1 MSKNKTM
8 QSTPLFQ
15 LLKALTKSDRRDL
28 AKFLRSPFHNTREDV
43 VRLFDFFEKQLEQNT
58 TTDDE
63 KSEKEAPS
71 VFSTLQTAKMDNLT
85 KQVAHQFMATE
96 NEPFDD
102 ATMRYTMS
110 FLLKLTKQFL
120 IYKELKDNDLQQEIL
135 LARALRKRGAIKT
148 LEKHLAQTMTVL
160 ANAAVQNGAF
170 HLLDFQL
177 QLEIFEHRHRRR
189 DAADLNLQALSDGLN
204 QFYATELLRWACV
217 QFSHSSLSKVA
228 YDQPFLAA
236 LLEKIGD
243 GTFKS
248 TPSVSAY
255 FFAYRALKFSQEA
268 DFQQLKMII
277 IEHAAIFPPLEIRDL
292 YLLAINVCIKKLN
305 GGERQYEA
313 AALDLY
319 RNGLSN
325 GALLDDG
332 VLSPYTYRNVANLAI
347 KIGETTW
354 AADFLTDFK
363 EKLPVKER
371 ENLFRYNLAHLHFR
385 KNEYPKAME
394 LLRDVHLKEAL
405 QNLDARRMLMRM
417 YYETGEY
424 GALDSLLESFKIFI
438 HRQKNLGYHRENY
451 LNLVK
456 FTRKLLQT
464 DLRSKKAT
472 DKLKTEIENTT
483 ALTERDWLLAQL
495 QKK

>member
-1 MSKNKTM
+1 
-8 QSTPLFQ
+8 
-15 LLKALTKSDRRDL
+15 LTKEAAHRFIFSD
-28 AKFLRSPFHNTREDV
+28 N
-43 VRLFDFFEKQLEQNT
+43 Q
-58 TTDDE
+58 
-63 KSEKEAPS
+63 
-71 VFSTLQTAKMDNLT
+71 
-85 KQVAHQFMATE
+85 
-96 NEPFDD
+96 PFDD
-102 ATMRYTMS
+102 ATMRYAMS
-110 FLLKLTKQFL
+110 FLLKLVKQFL
-120 IYKELKDNDLQQEIL
+120 IHKELKENELQQNL
-135 LARALRKRGAIKT
+135 LLTKALKKRGADRT
-148 LEKHLAQTMTVL
+148 LEKHLAQTTAAL
-160 ANAAVQNGAF
+160 KETAVQNGAF
-170 HLLDFQL
+170 HLADFQL
-177 QLEIFEHRHRRR
+177 HVEIFEHRHRRR

-204 QFYATELLRWACV
+204 NFYATELLRWACV
-217 QFSHSSLSKVA
+217 QLSHSSISKQQYA
-228 YDQPFLAA
+228 QPFLEN

-243 GTFKS
+243 DTFKT

-255 FFAYRALKFSQEA
+255 FFAYRALKFSEEV
-268 DFQQLKMII
+268 DFQRLKEII
-277 IEHAAIFPPLEIRDL
+277 IVHAAVFPPLEIRDL

-354 AADFLTDFK
+354 AADFLNDFK

-385 KNEYPKAME
+385 KNNYPKAME

-424 GALDSLLESFKIFI
+424 AALDSLLESFKIFI

-456 FTRKLLQT
+456 ITRKLLQT
-464 DLRSKKAT
+464 DLKSRKAN
-472 DKLKTEIENTT
+472 DKLRKEIEETM
-483 ALTERDWLLAQL
+483 ALTERDWLLSQL
-495 QKK
+495 TKKGN

>member
-1 MSKNKTM
+1 MSKNKAM

-43 VRLFDFFEKQLEQNT
+43 VRLFDFFEKNLEQNT
-58 TTDDE
+58 ATENE
-63 KSEKEAPS
+63 KSEKEVPS
-71 VFSTLQTAKMDNLT
+71 VFSPILT
-85 KQVAHQFMATE
+85 KENAHTFIFTE
-96 NEPFDD
+96 NAPFDD
-102 ATMRYTMS
+102 ATMRYVMS

-120 IYKELKDNDLQQEIL
+120 IHKELTNNELQQNL
-135 LARALRKRGAIKT
+135 LLTRALKKRSADRT
-148 LEKHLAQTMTVL
+148 LEKHLEQTTRVL
-160 ANAAVQNGAF
+160 YDTTVQNGVF
-170 HLLDFQL
+170 HLADFQL
-177 QLEIFEHRHRRR
+177 QVAIFEHRHRRR
-189 DAADLNLQALSDGLN
+189 DAADFNLQALSDGLN
-204 QFYATELLRWACV
+204 HFYATELLRWACV
-217 QFSHSSLSKVA
+217 QLSHSSVSKQQYA
-228 YDQPFLAA
+228 QPFLDN

-243 GTFKS
+243 GTFKT

-255 FFAYRALKFSQEA
+255 FFAYRALKFAEEA
-268 DFQQLKMII
+268 DLQQLKEII
-277 IEHAAIFPPLEIRDL
+277 IAHAAVFPPLEIRDL

-354 AADFLTDFK
+354 AADFLNDFK

-385 KNEYPKAME
+385 KNDYPKAMA

-424 GALDSLLESFKIFI
+424 AALDSLLESFKTFI

-451 LNLVK
+451 LNLIK

-464 DLRSKKAT
+464 DLRSRKAT
-472 DKLKTEIENTT
+472 EKLTTEIEATT
-483 ALTERDWLLAQL
+483 ALTERDWLLLQL
-495 QKK
+495 RGK

>member
-1 MSKNKTM
+1 M

-15 LLKALTKSDRRDL
+15 LLKSLTKSDRRDL

-43 VRLFDFFEKQLEQNT
+43 VRLFDFFEKNVEENAT
-58 TTDDE
+58 NDGE
-63 KSEKEAPS
+63 KWGKEDPS
-71 VFSTLQTAKMDNLT
+71 VILPILT
-85 KQVAHQFMATE
+85 KQAAHQFIFTE

-102 ATMRYTMS
+102 ATMRYAMS

-120 IYKELKDNDLQQEIL
+120 IHKELKDSDLQQNLL
-135 LARALRKRGAIKT
+135 LAKALRKRGAIKT
-148 LEKHLAQTMTVL
+148 LEKHLEQTTTVL
-160 ANAAVQNGAF
+160 KDATIQNGVF

-177 QLEIFEHRHRRR
+177 QLEIFEYRHRRR
-189 DAADLNLQALSDGLN
+189 GAADLNLQALSDGLN

-217 QFSHSSLSKVA
+217 QFSHSSVSKQQ
-228 YDQPFLAA
+228 YEQPFLDT

-243 GTFKS
+243 ETFKS

-268 DFQQLKMII
+268 DFQQLKTTII
-277 IEHAAIFPPLEIRDL
+277 QNAAVFPPAEIRDL

-354 AADFLTDFK
+354 AADFLNDFK
-363 EKLPVKER
+363 DKLPIKER

-385 KNEYPKAME
+385 KNDYPKAME

-417 YYETGEY
+417 YYETKEY
-424 GALDSLLESFKIFI
+424 AALDSLLESFKTFI

-456 FTRKLLQT
+456 FTRKLLQL
-464 DLRSKKAT
+464 DVRNRKEREQLRK
-472 DKLKTEIENTT
+472 EIDATT

-495 QKK
+495 QKRVK